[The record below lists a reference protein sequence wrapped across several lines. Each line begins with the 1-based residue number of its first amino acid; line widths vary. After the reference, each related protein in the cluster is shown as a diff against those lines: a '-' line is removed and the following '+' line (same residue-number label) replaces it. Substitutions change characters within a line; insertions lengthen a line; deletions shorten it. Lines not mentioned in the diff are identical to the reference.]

1 LVLTGGSDAIQLGRT
16 LPGELD
22 AKLPEGTEVH
32 WVKGPYAQQ
41 PRLPAPPRLRW
52 LLHDAPAG
60 LGELMTQSNYA
71 LTVYGVSFFELLQH
85 GIPTVVFSPYGGK
98 DQAELDKL
106 SRESV
111 AVIAPDATRA
121 VDALC
126 GLMCDREAAQTISR
140 QAAGKIDGQGALRF
154 AQRVQ
159 MLVGGK

>member
-1 LVLTGGSDAIQLGRT
+1 
-16 LPGELD
+16 
-22 AKLPEGTEVH
+22 
-32 WVKGPYAQQ
+32 
-41 PRLPAPPRLRW
+41 
-52 LLHDAPAG
+52 
-60 LGELMTQSNYA
+60 MTQSNYA